1 MQKQNKLFSIILG
14 LFMLLFVG
22 SSAKYITYNGGS
34 VVNTAKATT
43 NYGLNAL
50 LAQDTFK
57 FPYQEREDDLV
68 LEFAEP
74 IAEGIK
80 ITYEV
85 IGNDSSEFESYKKAF
100 KKKYTSQTTI
110 GKFIRIKM
118 YSISYTETGEEKL
131 EPVTSNASVNV
142 KIYLAGNLRNKHYY
156 LVSCG
161 SVTDFRAI
169 DERGFSYED
178 GYINLKTSIGPG
190 LTLAVIY
197 DKSYVIVVLC
207 IVGFLVVLGVC
218 IFIKIYRIRKSD
230 PEYYQKVKKEK
241 QKEKQQRSALKEY
254 DKRAAE
260 NHKNKKKKK
269 KS

>member
-1 MQKQNKLFSIILG
+1 MQKQNKLFSIALG
-14 LFMLLFVG
+14 LLMLLCGMV
-22 SSAKYITYNGGS
+22 SAKYITYDGGS
-34 VVNTAKATT
+34 TTNTAKATT
-43 NYGLNAL
+43 NYGLNSL
-50 LAQDTFK
+50 FAQNTFN
-57 FPYQEREDDLV
+57 FPYQEREDDLI

-74 IAEGIK
+74 VADGIK

-85 IGNDSSEFESYKKAF
+85 IGNDSSEFESYQKAF

-156 LVSCG
+156 IVTCG
-161 SVTDFRAI
+161 SVTDFKAI
-169 DERGFSYED
+169 DERGFTFED

-207 IVGFLVVLGVC
+207 IVGFLIVLGVC
-218 IFIKIYRIRKSD
+218 IFFKIYRIRKSD
-230 PEYYQKVKKEK
+230 PEYYAKVKKEK
-241 QKEKQQRSALKEY
+241 QKEKQQRNALKEY

-260 NHKNKKKKK
+260 NHKNKKKNKK
-269 KS
+269 R